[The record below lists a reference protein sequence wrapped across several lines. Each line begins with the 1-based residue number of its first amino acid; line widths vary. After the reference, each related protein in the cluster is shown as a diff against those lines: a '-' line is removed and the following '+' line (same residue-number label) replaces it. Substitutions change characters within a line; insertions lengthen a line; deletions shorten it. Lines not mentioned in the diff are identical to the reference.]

1 MAEPQKRPQQPAE
14 VIATA
19 FELIG
24 ASVPGNADPNSV
36 MTATPTERGQP
47 LRTEGFKTLLDALS
61 YAANADT
68 GVNFHDGR
76 GRLEHVLTWGAVRD
90 RARAAGQRL
99 AGLNLPRGSQVGI
112 IAETHP
118 DFPVAFF
125 ACRFAGLTPVPL
137 PATIHLGGQRQ
148 YVELL
153 GRMLSSADARAC
165 FGSAAFASLLDA
177 MPTVADLLFRGSV
190 DELLRR
196 EPATL
201 PDPPQEDEIAYIQY
215 TSGSTRFPRG
225 AMLTERSTLRNVTGI
240 IRDGLRLTETD
251 RFCSWLPLYHDMGLV
266 GKLIVPMVSQAS
278 IDYLGTREFA
288 MRPRLWLRL
297 LSEHRSTISF
307 APPFGYELTARRL
320 RPGDAEEFDLR
331 PWRIAGCGA
340 DMIRPDILERFAEAL
355 APAGFD
361 AHALMPS
368 YGMAEV
374 SLAVSFTPPNDG
386 MKADTIDL
394 ACHQPASEQP
404 RPLDGLSRQTRFTR
418 CGRPLPGY
426 EVEVRDLEGSV
437 LPERREG
444 GIHLRTPSTME
455 GYYAAPEINAQ
466 ILRDGWLDTGDLGY
480 LVEGELVITGRRKDL
495 MIVNGRNIWPQDV
508 EHVAEQHPGVRTTDT
523 AAFTVEGE
531 DGSSLLVVLL
541 QCREQDLA
549 AREQML
555 RAIRRDIQAEFGVEA
570 RVFAVPPHS
579 LPRTTSGKLSRAQ
592 AKLDYLAGLAD
603 QVG

>member
-1 MAEPQKRPQQPAE
+1 MATDLEPN
-14 VIATA
+14 
-19 FELIG
+19 G

-47 LRTEGFKTLLDALS
+47 LRTEGFKTLLEALA
-61 YAANADT
+61 YAAKANT

-76 GRLEHVLTWGAVRD
+76 GRLEHVLTWAAVRE
-90 RARAAGQRL
+90 RAETAGRRL

-153 GRMLSSADARAC
+153 GRMLGSADARAC
-165 FGSAAFASLLDA
+165 FGSAAYASLLDA
-177 MPTVADLLFRGSV
+177 MPTVADLAFRGSV
-190 DELLRR
+190 DELLAF
-196 EPATL
+196 EPAEL
-201 PDPPQEDEIAYIQY
+201 PPPPEEDEIAYIQF

-240 IRDGLRLTETD
+240 IRDGLNLIESD

-266 GKLIVPMVSQAS
+266 GKMIVPMVSQSS

-297 LSEHRSTISF
+297 LSENRSTISF

-320 RPGDAEEFDLR
+320 RPGDAEDLDLS
-331 PWRIAGCGA
+331 PWRVAGCGA
-340 DMIRPDILERFAEAL
+340 DMIRPEILEHFAEAV
-355 APAGFD
+355 APAGFHAD
-361 AHALMPS
+361 ALVPS

-374 SLAVSFTPPNDG
+374 SLAVSFTPPGSG

-394 ACHQPASEQP
+394 SCHQPASQRNTTATILP
-404 RPLDGLSRQTRFTR
+404 RQTRFTR

-426 EVEVRDLEGSV
+426 EVEVRDLNDTV
-437 LPERREG
+437 LPERCEG

-466 ILRDGWLDTGDLGY
+466 VLRNGWLDTGDLGY
-480 LVEGELVITGRRKDL
+480 LVDGELVITGRRKDL

-508 EHVAEQHPGVRTTDT
+508 EHVAEQHPGVRSTDA
-523 AAFTVEGE
+523 AAFTIEGE

-541 QCREQDLA
+541 QCRELDA
-549 AREQML
+549 EAREQML

-570 RVFAVPPHS
+570 RVHAVPPHS

-592 AKLDYLAGLAD
+592 ARLDYLAGLAD